1 MDLLIVMTYAA
12 ISWVIFKVFNIPVNK
27 WSVPTAVLGGIFL
40 VSGLI
45 LLMNYN
51 HPYTNNAQKAVIS
64 IPVVP
69 QVSGHVISVTDKP
82 NAPQK
87 KGDILFRI
95 DPSRYQARLDKLLAD
110 TVTAEHET
118 AALQSELEE
127 AQAFTRK
134 VRAERDQSSQ
144 EYSRYIKGSQAQVN
158 PFSERDIDTA
168 RQTFLGQEASLK
180 AAQAKE
186 AQIQQLL
193 KSKINGD
200 QSQVASLKAQV
211 AEARYDL
218 EQTTVRAPSD
228 GYATQ
233 VLIRP
238 GTYAAALPLRP
249 VMVFIPA
256 QQKLIVASFRQNA
269 LLRLKSGDM
278 AEVVFNALPGQ
289 VFQARLKSV
298 IPVTPDGG
306 YQASGTLQTLSTTAG
321 SNEVLATLE
330 LDPAVE
336 LSQLPDGIGAQVAV
350 YSDRFTH
357 VAVMRKILLRM
368 TSWTHYL
375 YLDH

>member
-82 NAPQK
+82 NEPQK

-118 AALQSELEE
+118 AALQAELEE

-144 EYSRYIKGSQAQVN
+144 EYSRYIKGSQAPVN

-168 RQTFLGQEASLK
+168 RQAFLGQEASLK

-330 LDPAVE
+330 LEPAVE